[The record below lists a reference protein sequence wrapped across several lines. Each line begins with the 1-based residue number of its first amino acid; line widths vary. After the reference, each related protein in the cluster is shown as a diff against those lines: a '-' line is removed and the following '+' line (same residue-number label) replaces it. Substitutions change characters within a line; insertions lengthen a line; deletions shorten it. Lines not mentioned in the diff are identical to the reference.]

1 MPELIAVN
9 NNIEKLI
16 ELSTVHTVQ
25 IYFILPIFLA
35 NMSAKYWEN
44 ILTLIFLNKFFVIF

>member
-25 IYFILPIFLA
+25 IYFISPIFLA
-35 NMSAKYWEN
+35 NMSAKYWGN